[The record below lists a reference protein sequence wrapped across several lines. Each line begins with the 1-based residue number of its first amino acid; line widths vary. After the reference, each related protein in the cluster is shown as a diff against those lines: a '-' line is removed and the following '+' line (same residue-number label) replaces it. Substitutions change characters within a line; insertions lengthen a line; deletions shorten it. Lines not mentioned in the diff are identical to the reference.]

1 MDDYAPLTV
10 GDYAQDA
17 ARTDRGV
24 EGQSLA
30 FPLLGLAGEVGS
42 LLSELKKKQR
52 DPASYRSH
60 SDAVTE
66 ELRDVLWYLAAVARR
81 GLSKRFNRTPYRL
94 VASPRSTS
102 RRPCSI
108 SPRTWAS

>member
-1 MDDYAPLTV
+1 MEDYNPLTV
-10 GDYAQDA
+10 AEYAADA

-66 ELRDVLWYLAAVARR
+66 ELGDVLWYLALYEVTETQLSFA
-81 GLSKRFNRTPYRL
+81 GLEPPSVLN
-94 VASPRSTS
+94 
-102 RRPCSI
+102 
-108 SPRTWAS
+108 